1 MKDIIPAKKE
11 SPILGL
17 SGLGGGVGSNIVAG
31 LADDGSKYID
41 ELFNTYTYKG
51 NQTARSINTGIDVS
65 KNGGLVWLKNRD
77 TNNYNHNLFDTV
89 RGATKLLNSN
99 ATTLNTTNAN
109 TLTSF
114 NNNGFSIGNDVQVN
128 NNNEDQIAW
137 TFSKRKGFF
146 DIVKYTG
153 NGTSGRTVPHGLGCV
168 PGSIIIKSLDDA
180 YSWFTYHG
188 AVDPDGN
195 APWEKYLM
203 LNHPNAVTSA
213 SWFMYDTAPTATE
226 FTVGHS
232 GNVNANGSEYI
243 AYIFAGAE
251 SPAATARS
259 VDFDGSGD
267 YLSIAASSDLNLDG
281 DFTIE
286 AWVNVHDKGWS
297 GTRRTLLANSTG
309 WTTNHAAISLMNSA
323 GGSEE
328 NTIILY
334 NNTSTIADSSPVRIE
349 PSDGWTHIA
358 ITRDSANNIRIFK
371 NGIQAGSTVNYGG
384 EFKFGTG
391 ETWIGAITMSTGG
404 TPEVLDGKVSNLRVI
419 KGTALYATT
428 AFKPPTEPLTNVTNT
443 KLLCCNNS
451 STTGSTVTSGTITAN
466 GDPRAS
472 IDSPFDDPDCFKFG
486 ENEDQQ
492 VIKCGSYIGNGSSNG
507 PDVYLG
513 WEPQWLMV
521 KSSLQATE
529 QWHIVDNLRGM
540 VDGYNELHMEASTM
554 NGDLSAQLFYATP
567 RGFKVTT
574 ADSKMNNNNGVYIYY
589 AIRRPDPLVQKPAQA
604 GTEVFAIDTGSG
616 SSTIPNFDSN
626 FPVDFAFG
634 RAFGSQA
641 NWNVGARLIQQ
652 RYLDLNEQTPEQS
665 SGEMVYDSN
674 VGWNAWSGWATG
686 AKSWMWKRHAGFD
699 VVTYTG
705 NGQNMYVPHNLNA
718 VPQMMWVKSRT
729 QASSYWGVY
738 HFGLNGGVDP
748 QQYRVNC
755 HDNAAETG
763 TSFWNSTVP
772 TAEWFSVGNTWTRGS
787 AEKYIAML
795 FTSVP
800 GISKLGYFTGSNSNI
815 TLDLGFNPRFL
826 LFKHTSATANWAL
839 YDTTA
844 GIINGSSP
852 VMNINNVNV
861 VASNDSFITTT
872 NGIIVK
878 PGSNYVNT
886 NGGNFIYYA
895 HA

>member
-41 ELFNTYTYKG
+41 ELFNTYTYRG
-51 NQTARSINTGIDVS
+51 NATARTINTGIDIS

-77 TNNYNHNLFDTV
+77 TNDYNHNLFDTV
-89 RGATKLLNSN
+89 RGPTKLLNSN
-99 ATTLNTTNAN
+99 ATTINTTNAN

-153 NGTSGRTVPHGLGCV
+153 DGVSGRTVPHGLGCI
-168 PGSIIIKSLDDA
+168 PGSIIIKSLDNA

-188 AVDPDGN
+188 AVDIYGG
-195 APWEKYLM
+195 APWTKYLM
-203 LNHPNAVTSA
+203 LNHPNAVTNA

-232 GNVNANGSEYI
+232 GNVNAAGSEYV

-251 SPAATARS
+251 STDANATS
-259 VDFDGSGD
+259 VRFTDGGASD
-267 YLSIAASSDLNLDG
+267 YLSVPDDPAWDMNNH
-281 DFTIE
+281 DFTMECWARFHTHNGHDGIIH
-286 AWVNVHDKGWS
+286 NVTNGGWS
-297 GTRRTLLANSTG
+297 GGGWIFEPVGGRLFFYYMDNSSTTHSVTG
-309 WTTNHAAISLMNSA
+309 GLIPLGVWQHMAITKS
-323 GGSEE
+323 G
-328 NTIILY
+328 
-334 NNTSTIADSSPVRIE
+334 STITIYQDGMRTGQGTISTQIRSGTNPVLIGGQCVGSDCDADISNVRI
-349 PSDGWTHIA
+349 T
-358 ITRDSANNIRIFK
+358 
-371 NGIQAGSTVNYGG
+371 
-384 EFKFGTG
+384 TG
-391 ETWIGAITMSTGG
+391 Q
-404 TPEVLDGKVSNLRVI
+404 VLYTSS
-419 KGTALYATT
+419 
-428 AFKPPTEPLTNVTNT
+428 FKPPTTPLTTTSQGATASNV
-443 KLLCCNNS
+443 KLLCCNQS
-451 STTGSTVTSGTITAN
+451 TAN
-466 GDPRAS
+466 GYSVSPGAITAYNS
-472 IDSPFDDPDCFKFG
+472 PIANTFSPFDDPDCFKFG

-492 VIKCGSYIGNGSSNG
+492 VIKCGSYVGNGNSDG

-554 NGDLSAQLFYATP
+554 NGDLSAQLFRATP

-589 AIRRPDPLVQKPAQA
+589 AIRRPDPLVQKPAEA
-604 GTEVFAIDTGSG
+604 ATEVFAIDTGVG
-616 SSTIPNFDSN
+616 SSTIPNFDSG

-634 RAFGSQA
+634 RVFGSQS
-641 NWNVGARLIQQ
+641 NWNTGARLIQQ
-652 RYLDLNEQTPEQS
+652 RYMDLNEQTPEA
-665 SGEMVYDSN
+665 SGTAMVYDSN
-674 VGWNAWSGWATG
+674 VGWNNYSGWATG
-686 AKSWMWKRHAGFD
+686 SKSWMWKRHAGFD

-738 HFGLNGGVDP
+738 HFGLNGGVNP

-755 HDNAAETG
+755 HDNAAQTS
-763 TSFWNSTVP
+763 TSFWNSTAP
-772 TAEWFSVGNTWTRGS
+772 TAEWFSVGNAWTRGS

-800 GISKLGYFTGSNSNI
+800 GISKLGYFTGSNSNV

-826 LFKHTSATANWAL
+826 LFKHISATANWAL
-839 YDTTA
+839 FDTTA

-861 VASNDSFITTT
+861 VSSLDCFITTT

-878 PGSNYVNT
+878 PGSNYVNL

>member
-168 PGSIIIKSLDDA
+168 PGSIIIKSLDNA

-243 AYIFAGAE
+243 AYIFAGSE
-251 SPAATARS
+251 STAATARS
-259 VDFDGSGD
+259 VDLDGND
-267 YLSIAASSDLNLDG
+267 YLVVPNNPSKDFYFGTG
-281 DFTIE
+281 DFTVE
-286 AWVNVHDKGWS
+286 GWVNPAVGSNYGEIIGAFNQNSPYHGWLIS
-297 GTRRTLLANSTG
+297 LEFNGSAGRLSFYQNSTG
-309 WTTNHAAISLMNSA
+309 SGAITTNGDEIVLPGQWCHFAVTRS
-323 GGSEE
+323 G
-328 NTIILY
+328 NTFRMFQNGAEVKQWSSVHEVGDPDGNIHIG
-334 NNTSTIADSSPVRIE
+334 ADTNPSPGRKMTGKL
-349 PSDGWTHIA
+349 S
-358 ITRDSANNIRIFK
+358 NIRI
-371 NGIQAGSTVNYGG
+371 V
-384 EFKFGTG
+384 
-391 ETWIGAITMSTGG
+391 
-404 TPEVLDGKVSNLRVI
+404 
-419 KGTALYATT
+419 KGTAVYTSS
-428 AFKPPTEPLTNVTNT
+428 FRVPTEPLANITNT

-451 STTGSTVTSGTITAN
+451 SVTGSTVTPGTITTT
-466 GDPRAS
+466 GDPAS
-472 IDSPFDDPDCFKFG
+472 SIHSPFDDPDCFKFG
-486 ENEDQQ
+486 ENGDQQ
-492 VIKCGSYIGNGSSNG
+492 VIKCGSYRGNGNGSNG
-507 PDVYLG
+507 PEIYLG
-513 WEPQWLMV
+513 WEPQWIMV
-521 KSSLQATE
+521 KSALQASE

-554 NGDLSAQLFYATP
+554 NGDLSAQLFRATP

-589 AIRRPDPLVQKPAQA
+589 AIRRPDPLVQKPAEA

-634 RAFGSQA
+634 RVFGSQS
-641 NWNVGARLIQQ
+641 NWNTGARLIQQ
-652 RYLDLNEQTPEQS
+652 RYMDLNEQTQEDPGTS
-665 SGEMVYDSN
+665 MVYDSN
-674 VGWNAWSGWATG
+674 VGWNSYSGWSTG
-686 AKSWMWKRHAGFD
+686 SKSWMWKRHAGFD
-699 VVTYTG
+699 VVTYIG

-729 QASSYWGVY
+729 QSNSYWGVY
-738 HFGLNGGVDP
+738 HFGLNGGVNP
-748 QQYRVNC
+748 EQYRVNC
-755 HDNAAETG
+755 HDNGAETG